1 VVAVNNVSFSIEE
14 GECVGII
21 GESGSGKTTLAS
33 LIAGFERPDSGK
45 IIFQGKRLYC
55 GQSRTARNQR
65 RNMQVVFQHS
75 ASSFQPRSTVLDGVC
90 DGIRYKESAG
100 TAQMRDR
107 AAKALYQ
114 VGIPESYFQKKCCE
128 LSGGECQ
135 RVAIARA
142 ISGGPQL
149 ILLDEVTSALD
160 VSIQAQIMHLLHD
173 LQHEMSM
180 SYLFISHDIAVVAGL
195 CDKIL
200 VLKNGC
206 IIEAGT
212 PRDILHNPKEEYT
225 KQLMLSVLTL

>member
-1 VVAVNNVSFSIEE
+1 
-14 GECVGII
+14 
-21 GESGSGKTTLAS
+21 
-33 LIAGFERPDSGK
+33 
-45 IIFQGKRLYC
+45 
-55 GQSRTARNQR
+55 
-65 RNMQVVFQHS
+65 MQVVFQHP